1 MGSYGARHSRVSA
14 DKHCLMDDDA
24 VRECRSLF
32 EAGTSTREQLSLKYN
47 VRFEYIVAVPNYITR
62 TNVYPV
68 KKTK

>member
-1 MGSYGARHSRVSA
+1 MGSYGARHNRVSA
-14 DKHCLMDDDA
+14 DKQCLMDDDA

-32 EAGTSTREQLSLKYN
+32 EAGTHNREQLALKYN
-47 VRFEYIVAVPNYITR
+47 VRYEYIIAVTNYITR